1 VPRAERPLVEDDV
14 LTRFAADLRRLR
26 DKAGRPPYRELARQ
40 AHYSS
45 TTLADA
51 AGGQRLP
58 TLAVTLAFV
67 RACGGDPDEWEQRWR
82 EVAAA
87 RNVGEADAGIA
98 PGQPCPYPGL
108 AAFQP
113 GDAAR
118 FHGRE
123 ALTEDL
129 VSLVRERR
137 FAAVFGAS
145 GSGKSSLIRAGLI
158 ARLRAERRVVLLTP
172 GAHPLD
178 ECAARIA
185 TLAGGSAATLRREL
199 DENPRALHMTVL
211 QALTG
216 DAELLL
222 VVDQFEEVFTLCA
235 DADERAGFIRALL
248 TAVQAENS
256 RTRVVIGVRAD
267 FYAHCADHPELVTAL
282 RDAQLLVGQMST
294 DELRRAVSQPAI
306 DTEGTLETALLARVI
321 ADAAGRPNVLPL
333 VSHALRETWH
343 RRRGNTLTLTGYE
356 ASGGIHH
363 ALAQTAE
370 NVYTS
375 LTEHQQR
382 QARDIVLRLIA
393 LGDGTE
399 DTKRRVRR
407 DELPAGAEEVLDS
420 LVAARLVTVDADT
433 VELTHEALLD
443 AWPRL
448 RLWITEDRAALL
460 VHQQLTDAAMTWERE
475 NRDAGVLYRG
485 SRLATAREWAD
496 RHHDDVRRD
505 PRVAQFLT
513 ASARRQNRTRLLGR
527 ATVALLA
534 VLTLVASVAA
544 VYATRQ
550 RDAAQAERDRA
561 VAIHTAT
568 EAEQVR
574 DTDVSLA
581 AQLTLAAHRVQ
592 QTPETRTD
600 LLDTENRPLSSV
612 LDGGTRTVFGV
623 AFSPDRRTMATA
635 GDDGLI
641 RLWNVTDPAR
651 PVRWG
656 RPLTGHTGRV
666 YWLAYSPDGRTLASA
681 GRDRTV
687 RLWHVADPAHAAPA
701 GPPLKGHTSFVFSVS
716 FSPDGRT
723 LVSASNDRTLRLWNV
738 TDPAKATPLGGPL
751 VGHTDAVASATF
763 SPDGR
768 TVASAGHDRTVR
780 LWNVTDLAH
789 PVPWRPPLAGH
800 TDTVYATA
808 FSPDGRTL
816 ASVGN
821 DRMVRLW
828 NVTDPAAATPLG
840 QPLPGHTDTVYAV
853 AFSHD
858 GRILATAGADHAI
871 RLWNL
876 SSPAGAVPLGRPL
889 TGHTGYVYWLAFSPD
904 GHTLASVG
912 ADRMVRLWN
921 LPRTVLIGQSSYV
934 NGVAF
939 SPDGHTL
946 ASASTDHT
954 VWLWNVTDP
963 ADPAALGRP
972 LTGNTNAVNQVAFS
986 PDGHALA
993 SAGRDTTIHVWDV
1006 RDPGH
1011 PVPWS
1016 RPLTGHTGPVT
1027 DVVFSPDSRL
1037 LASAGSDGTV
1047 RLWNVTDPAN
1057 VTPLDPPLTGHT
1069 GDVTWLAFSPDG
1081 HTLASASSDDTV
1093 RLWNVRDPAHLTS
1106 RRISVDTGGVLGV
1119 AFSPD
1124 GRTLATADNDHTVRL
1139 WNITGDPVRIGQ
1151 SLAGHTSFVF
1161 RVVFS
1166 GDGSTLASTSDDG
1179 TIRLWNVRDVTH
1191 PTPAGRPLTNHI
1203 APIDGLAI
1211 SPNGRVL
1218 ATASDDHTVELT
1230 VMDTGSAAR
1239 RICATTGTVLTEA
1252 AWTEHIPEAP
1262 FHPACG

>member
-1 VPRAERPLVEDDV
+1 MPRAERPLVEDDV

>member
-1 VPRAERPLVEDDV
+1 VEDDV
-14 LTRFAADLRRLR
+14 LTQFAADLRRLR
-26 DKAGRPPYRELARQ
+26 EKAGRPPYRELARQ

-58 TLAVTLAFV
+58 TLSVTLAFV
-67 RACGGDPDEWEQRWR
+67 QACGGDPDDWEQRWR

-87 RNVGEADAGIA
+87 RNVGQADVGTG

-113 GDAAR
+113 GDVAR

-129 VSLVRERR
+129 VSLVGERR
-137 FAAVFGAS
+137 FVAVFGAS

-158 ARLRAERRVVLLTP
+158 ACLRASGPVVLFTP
-172 GAHPLD
+172 GTHPLD

-185 TLAGGSAATLRREL
+185 TLASSSAATLRREL

-222 VVDQFEEVFTLCA
+222 VVDQFEEVFTLCT
-235 DADERAGFIRALL
+235 DADERAGFIQALL
-248 TAVQAENS
+248 TAAQAENS

-267 FYAHCADHPELVTAL
+267 FYAHCADHPELVKAL

-306 DTEGTLETALLARVI
+306 DTGGTLETALLARVI

-343 RRRGNTLTLTGYE
+343 RRRGNTLTLAGYE

-382 QARDIVLRLIA
+382 QARDVVLRLIA
-393 LGDGTE
+393 LGDGTD
-399 DTKRRVRR
+399 DTKRRVQR

-420 LVAARLVTVDADT
+420 LVDARLVTVDAET

-448 RLWITEDRAALL
+448 RRWITENRAALL
-460 VHQQLTDAAMTWERE
+460 VHQQLADAALTWERE
-475 NRDAGVLYRG
+475 DRDTGVLYRG
-485 SRLATAREWAD
+485 SRLATARDWAD
-496 RHHDDVRRD
+496 QHHDDIRRD
-505 PRVAQFLT
+505 PRVQQFLA
-513 ASARRQNRTRLLGR
+513 ASARRQNRARLLGR
-527 ATVALLA
+527 TTVALLA
-534 VLTLVASVAA
+534 VLTLVASLAA
-544 VYATRQ
+544 VYAMRQ
-550 RDAAQAERDRA
+550 RDDAQAERDRA

-581 AQLTLAAHRVQ
+581 ARLTLAAHRIQ
-592 QTPETRTD
+592 QTPETRSD
-600 LLDTENRPLSSV
+600 LLDTQNRPLSSV
-612 LDGGTRTVFGV
+612 LDGGTSTVFGV
-623 AFSPDRRTMATA
+623 AFSPDERTMATA
-635 GDDGLI
+635 GDDGAI
-641 RLWNVTDPAR
+641 RLWNLTDPAH
-651 PVRWG
+651 PVLWG
-656 RPLTGHTGRV
+656 RPLTGHAGRV

-687 RLWHVADPAHAAPA
+687 RLWNVADPAHAASA
-701 GPPLKGHTSFVFSVS
+701 GKPLTGHTDYVFSVS

-723 LVSASNDRTLRLWNV
+723 LVSASQDRTLRLWNV
-738 TDPAKATPLGGPL
+738 ADAAPVGGPL

-768 TVASAGHDRTVR
+768 TIASAGHDRTVR

-789 PVPWRPPLAGH
+789 PVPWGQPLTGH
-800 TDTVYATA
+800 TDTVFATA
-808 FSPDGRTL
+808 FSPDGHTL
-816 ASVGN
+816 ASAGN
-821 DRMVRLW
+821 DRTVRLW
-828 NVTDPAAATPLG
+828 NVTDPADATPLG
-840 QPLPGHTDTVYAV
+840 QPLTGHTDTVYAV

-858 GRILATAGADHAI
+858 GRILATAGADHVI
-871 RLWNL
+871 RLWNT

-912 ADRMVRLWN
+912 ADHMVRLWN

-963 ADPAALGRP
+963 ADPTVLGRP

-986 PDGHALA
+986 PDGHTLA
-993 SAGRDTTIHVWDV
+993 SAGRDKTVHVWNV

-1011 PVPWS
+1011 PVPW
-1016 RPLTGHTGPVT
+1016 REPLTGHTGPVT
-1027 DVVFSPDSRL
+1027 HVAFSPDSRT
-1037 LASAGSDGTV
+1037 LASASSDGTV
-1047 RLWNVTDPAN
+1047 RLWNATDM
-1057 VTPLDPPLTGHT
+1057 TSLGTPLTGHT
-1069 GDVTWLAFSPDG
+1069 KDVTWLAFSPDG
-1081 HTLASASSDDTV
+1081 RTLASASSDDTV
-1093 RLWNVRDPAHLTS
+1093 RLWDVRDPARVTS
-1106 RRISVDTGGVLGV
+1106 RRISVNAGGVLGV

-1124 GRTLATADNDHTVRL
+1124 GHTLATADNDHTVRL
-1139 WNITGDPVRIGQ
+1139 WNITGAPTQLGQ
-1151 SLAGHTSFVF
+1151 SLVGHTSFVF
-1161 RVVFS
+1161 RVAFS
-1166 GDGSTLASTSDDG
+1166 GDGATLASTSDDG
-1179 TIRLWNVRDVTH
+1179 TIRLWDVRDVTR
-1191 PTPAGRPLTNHI
+1191 PTAAGRPLTDHT

-1230 VMDTGSAAR
+1230 SMDTGSAAR
-1239 RICATTGTVLTEA
+1239 RICATTGNVLTEA
-1252 AWTEHIPEAP
+1252 LWSKHIPEAP

>member
-1 VPRAERPLVEDDV
+1 MPRSERPLVEDDV
-14 LTRFAADLRRLR
+14 LSRFAADLRRLR
-26 DKAGRPPYRELARQ
+26 EKAGRPPYRELARQ

-67 RACGGDPDEWEQRWR
+67 RACGGDPDDWEQRWR
-82 EVAAA
+82 EVAAGQ
-87 RNVGEADAGIA
+87 NVGRSDVGTAT
-98 PGQPCPYPGL
+98 GQACPYPGL

-129 VSLVRERR
+129 VSSVRERR
-137 FAAVFGAS
+137 FVAVFGAS

-158 ARLRAERRVVLLTP
+158 ARLRAERPVVLFTP

-178 ECAARIA
+178 ECAARVA
-185 TLAGGSAATLRREL
+185 TLAGSSAATLRREL
-199 DENPRALHMTVL
+199 DENPRALHMTLL

-216 DAELLL
+216 DAEPLL
-222 VVDQFEEVFTLCA
+222 VVDQFEEVFTLCT
-235 DADERAGFIRALL
+235 DTDERARFIQALL

-267 FYAHCADHPELVTAL
+267 FYAHCADHPELVKAL
-282 RDAQLLVGQMST
+282 RNAQVLVGQMST

-306 DTEGTLETALLARVI
+306 DTENTLETALLARVI

-333 VSHALRETWH
+333 VSHALRETWY
-343 RRRGNTLTLTGYE
+343 RRRGNTLTLAGYE

-363 ALAQTAE
+363 ALARTAE

-375 LTEHQQR
+375 LTGHQRR
-382 QARDIVLRLIA
+382 QARDVVLRLIA
-393 LGDGTE
+393 LGDGTD

-407 DELPAGAEEVLDS
+407 DELPAGAADVLDS
-420 LVAARLVTVDADT
+420 LVDARLVTVDAET

-448 RLWITEDRAALL
+448 RRWIDEDRAALL
-460 VHQQLTDAAMTWERE
+460 VHQQLVDAALTWERE
-475 NRDAGVLYRG
+475 DHDAGVLYRG
-485 SRLATAREWAD
+485 SRLAAAREWAE
-496 RHHDDVRRD
+496 RHHDDIRRD
-505 PRVAQFLT
+505 PRVQRFLAT
-513 ASARRQNRTRLLGR
+513 SARRQNRARLLGR

-534 VLTLVASVAA
+534 VLTLVASFAA
-544 VYATRQ
+544 VYAMRQ

-581 AQLTLAAHRVQ
+581 AQLTLAAHRLQ
-592 QTPETRTD
+592 QTPETRSD

-612 LDGGTRTVFGV
+612 LDGGTGTVFGL
-623 AFSPDRRTMATA
+623 AFSPDGRTMATA
-635 GDDGLI
+635 GDDGAI
-641 RLWNVTDPAR
+641 RLWNVADPGHAVLWR
-651 PVRWG
+651 

-666 YWLAYSPDGRTLASA
+666 FWLAYSPDGRTLASA

-687 RLWHVADPAHAAPA
+687 RLWNVADPAHAVSA
-701 GPPLKGHTSFVFSVS
+701 GTPLTGHTDDVYSVA

-723 LVSASNDRTLRLWNV
+723 LLSASRDRTLRLWNV
-738 TDPAKATPLGGPL
+738 ADPAGAAPLGGPL

-768 TVASAGHDRTVR
+768 TIASAGHDRTVR

-789 PVPWRPPLAGH
+789 PVPWGPPLIGH

-808 FSPDGRTL
+808 FSPDSHTL

-821 DRMVRLW
+821 DRTVRLW
-828 NVTDPAAATPLG
+828 NVTDPANATPLG
-840 QPLPGHTDTVYAV
+840 QPLTGHTDTVYAV

-858 GRILATAGADHAI
+858 GRILATAGADHVV
-871 RLWNL
+871 RLWNT

-912 ADRMVRLWN
+912 ADHMVRLWH

-954 VWLWNVTDP
+954 VWLWNVTNP
-963 ADPAALGRP
+963 ADPAALGKP
-972 LTGNTNAVNQVAFS
+972 LTGNTNAVNQVTFS
-986 PDGHALA
+986 PDGHTLA
-993 SAGRDTTIHVWDV
+993 SAGRDRTVHIWDV

-1011 PVPWS
+1011 PVPW
-1016 RPLTGHTGPVT
+1016 RQPLTGHTGPVT
-1027 DVVFSPDSRL
+1027 HVAFSPDNRI
-1037 LASAGSDGTV
+1037 LASASSDGTV
-1047 RLWNVTDPAN
+1047 RLWDVTDM
-1057 VTPLDPPLTGHT
+1057 TSLGRPLTGHT

-1093 RLWNVRDPAHLTS
+1093 RLWDLRDPAHVTS
-1106 RRISVDTGGVLGV
+1106 RKISVNTGGVLGV

-1124 GRTLATADNDHTVRL
+1124 GHTLATADNDHTVRL
-1139 WNITGDPVRIGQ
+1139 WRTTGNPVQLGQ
-1151 SLAGHTSFVF
+1151 SLVGHTSFVY
-1161 RVVFS
+1161 RVAFS
-1166 GDGSTLASTSDDG
+1166 GDGATLASTSDDG

-1191 PTPAGRPLTNHI
+1191 PTPAGRPLTDHT

-1211 SPNGRVL
+1211 SPNGHIL
-1218 ATASDDHTVELT
+1218 ATASDDHTIELT
-1230 VMDTGSAAR
+1230 PMDTGSAAR
-1239 RICATTGTVLTEA
+1239 RICATTSNVLTEA
-1252 AWTEHIPEAP
+1252 LWAKHIPEAP